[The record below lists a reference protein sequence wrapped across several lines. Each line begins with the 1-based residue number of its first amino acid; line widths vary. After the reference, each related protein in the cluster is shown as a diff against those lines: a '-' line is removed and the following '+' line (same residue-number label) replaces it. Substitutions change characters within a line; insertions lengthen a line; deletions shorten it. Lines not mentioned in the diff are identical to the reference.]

1 MFTLISLR
9 VHSDLSE
16 VPHALKSEENFREI
30 TNSP

>member
-9 VHSDLSE
+9 GYRDFSE

-30 TNSP
+30 TNRT